1 MRDKQMRRRQIMR
14 KCGGTQR
21 NGGGRGA
28 AVSAQDRVEEP
39 KIEEPGWSGKG
50 NGKSEELAGA
60 RYRRNGN
67 VARLPKAVRDRINLM
82 IEDGVPYVEI
92 IGRLGED
99 GNGLD
104 KSNLSRWKNGG
115 YQDWVVEQAFIRR
128 TRARQETAQELAR
141 DFDATEVNAAALQL
155 GALHVFEALRDVGL
169 GSLNQK
175 LGGDCAAFARL
186 LNALARASRETMM
199 LQKYRE
205 ACAQARAAL
214 KGLKDPN
221 RKLTDAERRAI
232 VLEVD
237 EILGLRTQ
245 DDGDYDGV
253 PPNSGPDTDNDA
265 PSESRGQDEA
275 ATKSGESSELQ
286 TPAFNPGTNG
296 DASNEPPGLEEQVKA
311 NRVNLQP
318 SNSPPERQKVNPN
331 DSSGTDWPGT
341 AEREELC
348 PN

>member
-1 MRDKQMRRRQIMR
+1 MR

-21 NGGGRGA
+21 NGDARGA
-28 AVSAQDRVEEP
+28 VVSAQDRVEEP
-39 KIEEPGWSGKG
+39 KVAAPELSG
-50 NGKSEELAGA
+50 NGIGKSKELAGA

-67 VARLPKAVRDRINLM
+67 VARLPKAVRDRINMM

-92 IGRLGED
+92 IERLGED

-115 YQDWVVEQAFIRR
+115 HQDWLVEQAFIRR
-128 TRARQETAQELAR
+128 TRARQETPQELVR

-155 GALHVFEALRDVGL
+155 GALHIFEALRDVGP

-186 LNALARASRETMM
+186 LNALARASRETMV
-199 LQKYRE
+199 LQRYRE
-205 ACAQARAAL
+205 ACAQAKAAL
-214 KGLKDPN
+214 KGLKDPK

-245 DDGDYDGV
+245 DDARDENLT
-253 PPNSGPDTDNDA
+253 PNPEPETNDEA
-265 PSESRGQDEA
+265 PNESKDLDEA
-275 ATKSGESSELQ
+275 ATKASVESSELQ
-286 TPAFNPGTNG
+286 TPAFNPATNG
-296 DASNEPPGLEEQVKA
+296 NASNEPAGLEEQEKA

-318 SNSPPERQKVNPN
+318 SNSPPESDQVNPN
-331 DSSGTDWPGT
+331 DSSGTGSPGT
-341 AEREELC
+341 AERENLC